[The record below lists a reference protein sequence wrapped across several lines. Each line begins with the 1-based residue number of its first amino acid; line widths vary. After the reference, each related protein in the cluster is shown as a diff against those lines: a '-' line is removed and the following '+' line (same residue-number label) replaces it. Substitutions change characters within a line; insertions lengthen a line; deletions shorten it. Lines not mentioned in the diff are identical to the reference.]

1 MENNKFI
8 LTGGITRQLGNL
20 LGDGHGAKYAEL
32 AELDWER
39 KEIKTLVKLKTA
51 EEYAADIL
59 PSVYFTASSI
69 VDNKIF
75 ICSTTQVFIY
85 EYPSL
90 KLITE
95 INHPWFNDVHHVTFI
110 DGVVY
115 VASTGID
122 AILGFTLAG
131 ELVFNRHVSNKDLW
145 FRRSSDVDFRKIAST
160 KPHDNHPNFVFKL
173 NDDIW
178 ATRFEQKDAVNTANF
193 EETIDIGVERVH
205 DGHVIDD
212 KIYFTTVNGHI
223 VVVDAKTRAVIKDYD
238 LNEIDQRNRPLG
250 WCRGLCIE
258 GNIAYVAFSKL
269 RSTKVEENLRW
280 LKSMVKG
287 GNAFEEAL
295 PARITK
301 YNLDNGEMLDEFIFP
316 AEHMSIIFSVLRA

>member
-95 INHPWFNDVHHVTFI
+95 IN
-110 DGVVY
+110 
-115 VASTGID
+115 
-122 AILGFTLAG
+122 
-131 ELVFNRHVSNKDLW
+131 K
-145 FRRSSDVDFRKIAST
+145 
-160 KPHDNHPNFVFKL
+160 
-173 NDDIW
+173 
-178 ATRFEQKDAVNTANF
+178 
-193 EETIDIGVERVH
+193 
-205 DGHVIDD
+205 
-212 KIYFTTVNGHI
+212 NG
-223 VVVDAKTRAVIKDYD
+223 
-238 LNEIDQRNRPLG
+238 
-250 WCRGLCIE
+250 
-258 GNIAYVAFSKL
+258 
-269 RSTKVEENLRW
+269 
-280 LKSMVKG
+280 
-287 GNAFEEAL
+287 
-295 PARITK
+295 
-301 YNLDNGEMLDEFIFP
+301 
-316 AEHMSIIFSVLRA
+316 